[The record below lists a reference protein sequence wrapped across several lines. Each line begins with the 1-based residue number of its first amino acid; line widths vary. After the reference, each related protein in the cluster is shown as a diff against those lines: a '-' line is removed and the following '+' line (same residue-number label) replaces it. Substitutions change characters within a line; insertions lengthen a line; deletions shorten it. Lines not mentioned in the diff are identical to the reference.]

1 MFDHPYL
8 LVIAPF
14 ITVYG
19 FPREIIFEVL
29 GVPFDVY
36 SIPQVSLVFLAYICF
51 SSYTCFNTVS
61 DTLVIYALLRLFI
74 SGHIVTNLYAYQ

>member
-61 DTLVIYALLRLFI
+61 DTLVICSAYFFI